1 MLAAVSVLSIH
12 LRGRERSRQPWRCL
26 CLGFEQ
32 ITMTRPLR
40 RITLQLSQICLT
52 LGWTFIAFLRVLV
65 VVNNAA
71 NTPQIAAIRAVCG
84 AAIVLLVAVD
94 DPASG

>member
-1 MLAAVSVLSIH
+1 
-12 LRGRERSRQPWRCL
+12 L

-71 NTPQIAAIRAVCG
+71 NTPQITTIRAVRG
-84 AAIVLLVAVD
+84 AANFYL
-94 DPASG
+94 